1 MCDWP
6 HKAQCTVVDESVD
19 SSSSSHLDYK
29 NLPEITANVNN
40 LIGTFHIYISINT
53 NQVTSICNVISQII
67 YSLCDRSKSNTL

>member
-40 LIGTFHIYISINT
+40 LIGTFHIYIS
-53 NQVTSICNVISQII
+53 
-67 YSLCDRSKSNTL
+67 Y